1 MTTPQRVLIRIKK
14 SADGRTSLSCTRPD
28 GTTTWQRQE
37 GGQARFF
44 PRHDLTHYA
53 VESVLG
59 IRNGFYGLVA
69 SGWDLSDFGTPW
81 PRGRIPLEA
90 NFAEIIVGFLDR
102 ERAGSDAATASDVNA
117 ALATY
122 SAENSLTSAV
132 VITEEDLSRIR
143 QKRSE
148 LFTQWEAVEPGDAL
162 EVTFGWE
169 RDIC

>member
-1 MTTPQRVLIRIKK
+1 MPNARGMIIRIKK
-14 SADGRTSLSCTRPD
+14 NADGRTSLSCTRPD

-81 PRGRIPLEA
+81 PRGRIPPEA
-90 NFAEIIVGFLDR
+90 NIAEMIVGFLDR
-102 ERAGSDAATASDVNA
+102 ERAGSDRATADDLNA
-117 ALATY
+117 ALASY
-122 SAENSLTSAV
+122 SAENSLATDV
-132 VITEEDLSRIR
+132 VVTEDDLSRIR
-143 QKRSE
+143 AKRAE
-148 LFTQWEAVEPGDAL
+148 LFVQWAAIEPGDAL
-162 EVTFGWE
+162 EVTFE
-169 RDIC
+169 

>member
-1 MTTPQRVLIRIKK
+1 MLNARGTTIRIKK
-14 SADGRTSLSCTRPD
+14 NADGRTSLSCTRPD

-81 PRGRIPLEA
+81 PRGRIPPEA
-90 NFAEIIVGFLDR
+90 NIAEIIVGFLDR
-102 ERAGSDAATASDVNA
+102 ERAGSDRATADELNA
-117 ALATY
+117 ALANY
-122 SAENSLTSAV
+122 RAENSLTTDV
-132 VITEEDLSRIR
+132 VVTEDDLSRIR
-143 QKRSE
+143 AKRAE
-148 LFTQWEAVEPGDAL
+148 LFVQWAAIEPGDAL
-162 EVTFGWE
+162 EVTFE
-169 RDIC
+169 

>member
-1 MTTPQRVLIRIKK
+1 MLNARGTIIRIKK
-14 SADGRTSLSCTRPD
+14 NADGRTSLSCTRPD

-81 PRGRIPLEA
+81 PRGRIPPEA
-90 NFAEIIVGFLDR
+90 NIAEIIVGFLDR
-102 ERAGSDAATASDVNA
+102 ERAGSDRATADDLNA
-117 ALATY
+117 ALANY
-122 SAENSLTSAV
+122 SAENSLATDV
-132 VITEEDLSRIR
+132 VVTEDDLSRIR
-143 QKRSE
+143 AKRAE
-148 LFTQWEAVEPGDAL
+148 LFVQWAAIEPGDAL
-162 EVTFGWE
+162 EVTFE
-169 RDIC
+169 

>member
-1 MTTPQRVLIRIKK
+1 MIIRIKK
-14 SADGRTSLSCTRPD
+14 NADGRTSLSCTRPD

-81 PRGRIPLEA
+81 PRGRIPPEA
-90 NFAEIIVGFLDR
+90 NIAEIIVGFLDR
-102 ERAGSDAATASDVNA
+102 ERAGSDRATADDLNA
-117 ALATY
+117 ALADY
-122 SAENSLTSAV
+122 SAENSLATDV
-132 VITEEDLSRIR
+132 VVTEDDLSRIR
-143 QKRSE
+143 AKRAE
-148 LFTQWEAVEPGDAL
+148 LFVQWAAIEPGDAL
-162 EVTFGWE
+162 EVTFE
-169 RDIC
+169 

>member
-1 MTTPQRVLIRIKK
+1 MLNARGTIIRIKK
-14 SADGRTSLSCTRPD
+14 NADGRTSLSCTRPD

-81 PRGRIPLEA
+81 PRGRIPPEA
-90 NFAEIIVGFLDR
+90 NIAEIIVGFLDR
-102 ERAGSDAATASDVNA
+102 ERAGSDRATAEDLNA
-117 ALATY
+117 ALANY
-122 SAENSLTSAV
+122 SAENSLATDV
-132 VITEEDLSRIR
+132 VVTEDDLSRIR
-143 QKRSE
+143 AKRAD
-148 LFTQWEAVEPGDAL
+148 LFAQWAAIEPGDAL
-162 EVTFGWE
+162 EVTFE
-169 RDIC
+169 

>member
-1 MTTPQRVLIRIKK
+1 MLNARGTIIRIKK
-14 SADGRTSLSCTRPD
+14 NADGRTSLSCTRPD

-81 PRGRIPLEA
+81 PRGRIPPEA
-90 NFAEIIVGFLDR
+90 NIAEIIVGFLDR
-102 ERAGSDAATASDVNA
+102 ERAGSDRATADDLNA
-117 ALATY
+117 ALASY
-122 SAENSLTSAV
+122 SAENSLATDV
-132 VITEEDLSRIR
+132 VVTEDDLSRIR
-143 QKRSE
+143 AKRAE
-148 LFTQWEAVEPGDAL
+148 LFVQWAAIEPGDAL
-162 EVTFGWE
+162 EVTFE
-169 RDIC
+169 